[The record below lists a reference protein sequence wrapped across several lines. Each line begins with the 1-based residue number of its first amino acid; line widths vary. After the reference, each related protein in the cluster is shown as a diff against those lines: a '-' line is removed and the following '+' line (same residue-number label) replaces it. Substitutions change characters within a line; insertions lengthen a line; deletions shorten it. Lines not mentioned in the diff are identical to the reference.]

1 MKKILMICML
11 GILIGIGCS
20 TQKQEQK
27 EASVSKVKDFGE
39 VLYTFTEENDVSA
52 WNSFV
57 KEKSQ
62 YQKATIKIITYTTE
76 GDPIITTLTKDK
88 DGYMLTIDSSADGYR
103 GHINPIVSKSFK
115 YLHSMNGQEYSD
127 AIKESY
133 IICFS
138 EDPAFMDYWF
148 LSDYP
153 KVNIFKDR
161 DINIIKTPTFIMD
174 PYNILVTKRK

>member
-11 GILIGIGCS
+11 GIFVCIGCT
-20 TQKQEQK
+20 TQKQEQR

-39 VLYTFTEENDVSA
+39 VLYTNTDEADVSA

-76 GDPIITTLTKDK
+76 GDPIITTLTKDE

-103 GHINPIVSKSFK
+103 GHTDPIVSKSFK
-115 YLHSMNGQEYSD
+115 YLHSMN
-127 AIKESY
+127 
-133 IICFS
+133 
-138 EDPAFMDYWF
+138 
-148 LSDYP
+148 
-153 KVNIFKDR
+153 
-161 DINIIKTPTFIMD
+161 
-174 PYNILVTKRK
+174 